1 MSKTLNV
8 SDSDIDI
15 SPANNRRNHD
25 QGPNP
30 FGMDGETFNLAT
42 AKANEE
48 KDERAEFLKLINEG
62 MSPTK
67 RVPLSPK

>member
-1 MSKTLNV
+1 M
-8 SDSDIDI
+8 SDSDIEI
-15 SPANNRRNHD
+15 SPANNGRNHD

-30 FGMDGETFNLAT
+30 FGIEGETINLAT

-62 MSPTK
+62 VSPTK
-67 RVPLSPK
+67 RVAH

>member
-48 KDERAEFLKLINEG
+48 RDERAEFLKLINEG